1 MKKNLAILLSL
12 SLIISVLIVPV
23 TVSADTTET
32 VYYYN
37 DFSSN
42 SDSIVSVANGVFEVS
57 DGCLVQ
63 TIVTDN
69 DGNSSQGF
77 KLDVS
82 YTNTSADRQPLVLEY
97 RVKFQPVTE
106 YHQFA
111 IHKNGNTYGA
121 NVRAAYKYMQFLNGE
136 AYEKYYFDESVNLI
150 DTWHTVSIVYSNTAN
165 TRDFYFDGNYMAT
178 SVDSGEAKE
187 NKWDEGTFTGVRF
200 DLTDDNGSKM
210 YMDYLKV
217 YELPTDNFTASL
229 KAAYDSSVVVE
240 FNQVPGNIEKNMFT
254 INDGTKISE
263 VVKVS
268 ENMYKLV
275 PETELTAN
283 TSYTLNISNT
293 LKSSVGKAI
302 TTSSLSL
309 TPASSLY
316 VSEGTLPYFNAFET
330 DGVIDSTGQLSG
342 ITSNITGTVE
352 NGYLKLLAD
361 GKSTGAAKNGSIYFN
376 PEYTNTSADRQPL
389 VFEYKLKFDAAG
401 TISTTAYFT
410 HHSNASKSPYGIQLY
425 PKKEKTA
432 TGAYLP
438 KVNFTSATATTYT
451 LPGAITDWH
460 TVSIVYSNVDNTK
473 ILYWDGKEIATSTND
488 TAVNANY
495 WDDQGKLGNARLY
508 ISTPANWNFTAYMDS
523 LKLYEKPSVFGAQV
537 LDAEETELD
546 VIYVDFNS
554 TVSNINGGVLTV
566 NGKAPLSIEEY
577 DEEDQIYKVTLS
589 EKLKPQTEYRLSL
602 NGVANT
608 VGQMAYNDI
617 TFTTRAPKDNEVI
630 FNISG
635 TGTVK
640 DSEGDIKNGDFK
652 EAESIAL
659 TVKPNKGYQAVVKV
673 NEEVINEAS
682 YGLYNISV
690 TNGAVIDIEFNEIS
704 SEVPQFTAPVCF
716 VDEESPDT
724 TYTFVRINMLL
735 PETDFGVIVSSD
747 SDKLDAEDVDSAN
760 TFMLPALNGSNAF
773 GEYGIKIIDKA
784 EGNVLGNTYYVRPYA
799 LFNGTY
805 YYQNPVTVNV
815 NTVQ

>member
-263 VVKVS
+263 
-268 ENMYKLV
+268 
-275 PETELTAN
+275 P
-283 TSYTLNISNT
+283 
-293 LKSSVGKAI
+293 
-302 TTSSLSL
+302 
-309 TPASSLY
+309 
-316 VSEGTLPYFNAFET
+316 
-330 DGVIDSTGQLSG
+330 
-342 ITSNITGTVE
+342 
-352 NGYLKLLAD
+352 
-361 GKSTGAAKNGSIYFN
+361 
-376 PEYTNTSADRQPL
+376 
-389 VFEYKLKFDAAG
+389 
-401 TISTTAYFT
+401 
-410 HHSNASKSPYGIQLY
+410 
-425 PKKEKTA
+425 
-432 TGAYLP
+432 
-438 KVNFTSATATTYT
+438 
-451 LPGAITDWH
+451 
-460 TVSIVYSNVDNTK
+460 
-473 ILYWDGKEIATSTND
+473 
-488 TAVNANY
+488 
-495 WDDQGKLGNARLY
+495 
-508 ISTPANWNFTAYMDS
+508 
-523 LKLYEKPSVFGAQV
+523 
-537 LDAEETELD
+537 
-546 VIYVDFNS
+546 
-554 TVSNINGGVLTV
+554 
-566 NGKAPLSIEEY
+566 
-577 DEEDQIYKVTLS
+577 
-589 EKLKPQTEYRLSL
+589 
-602 NGVANT
+602 
-608 VGQMAYNDI
+608 
-617 TFTTRAPKDNEVI
+617 
-630 FNISG
+630 
-635 TGTVK
+635 
-640 DSEGDIKNGDFK
+640 
-652 EAESIAL
+652 
-659 TVKPNKGYQAVVKV
+659 
-673 NEEVINEAS
+673 
-682 YGLYNISV
+682 
-690 TNGAVIDIEFNEIS
+690 
-704 SEVPQFTAPVCF
+704 
-716 VDEESPDT
+716 
-724 TYTFVRINMLL
+724 
-735 PETDFGVIVSSD
+735 
-747 SDKLDAEDVDSAN
+747 
-760 TFMLPALNGSNAF
+760 
-773 GEYGIKIIDKA
+773 
-784 EGNVLGNTYYVRPYA
+784 
-799 LFNGTY
+799 
-805 YYQNPVTVNV
+805 
-815 NTVQ
+815 